1 MAAQNWAFVADK
13 IIERQRVSRDGS
25 QAQLP
30 SPGRSSAATK
40 HIGQGAVPMFGW
52 FKSERRERRKKVR
65 QDRKR
70 LEVRARRF
78 LKSYLEADEVRKP
91 EFYRAVEDISKKCR
105 PPDLDFSQPDLN
117 DGQIAEATSK
127 AAMQMV
133 LERENRRV
141 GDFVTDAC
149 ATVAVA
155 YHRAAGVYEA
165 DADMQELGTAAVH
178 LLTMAT
184 SYTNAHKE

>member
-1 MAAQNWAFVADK
+1 
-13 IIERQRVSRDGS
+13 
-25 QAQLP
+25 
-30 SPGRSSAATK
+30 
-40 HIGQGAVPMFGW
+40 MFGW

-65 QDRKR
+65 RDRKR
-70 LEVRARRF
+70 LEVRARRV
-78 LKSYLEADEVRKP
+78 LKSYLEADEARKP
-91 EFYRAVEDISKKCR
+91 EYYRAVEDISNKCR

-133 LERENRRV
+133 VEREYRRV
-141 GDFVTDAC
+141 GDFVTE
-149 ATVAVA
+149 
-155 YHRAAGVYEA
+155 GVYEA

-184 SYTNAHKE
+184 SYINAQKE